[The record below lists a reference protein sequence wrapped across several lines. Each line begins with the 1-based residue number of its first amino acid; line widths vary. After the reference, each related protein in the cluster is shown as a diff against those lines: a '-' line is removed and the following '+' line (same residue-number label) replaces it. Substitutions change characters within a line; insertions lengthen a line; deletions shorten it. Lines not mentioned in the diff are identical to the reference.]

1 MFRKIAITAVTT
13 AVIATSA
20 VSVTTTT
27 ASAKHGRNGALAA
40 GAIIGLAAGA
50 IIGSTAARG
59 HYYAP
64 RQCWD
69 KAVRRWDPYY
79 RQYVVVGYRRVCR

>member
-1 MFRKIAITAVTT
+1 MFKKVAIAAVTT

-20 VSVTTTT
+20 VSVSTTS
-27 ASAKHGRNGALAA
+27 ASAKNGRNGALVA
-40 GAIIGLAAGA
+40 GAVIGLAAGA
-50 IIGSTAARG
+50 IIASGANR
-59 HYYAP
+59 HYYSP